1 MTDQEILDRLK
12 EAQRVLDKC
21 KSSHM
26 GAAFRAKGIVSRA
39 VEALEDRL
47 AVQDWACGGPD
58 SERLI

>member
-21 KSSHM
+21 KRSHM

-47 AVQDWACGGPD
+47 AVQDWACGGP
-58 SERLI
+58 